1 MHTSASPA
9 RPPRGLSNA
18 HFDREKAALGGLPVD
33 NLWGQPVEK
42 ISDLLVILL
51 LRDGVVMG
59 DRCAR
64 EVRGTPA
71 RGQHRL

>member
-1 MHTSASPA
+1 LLEAA
-9 RPPRGLSNA
+9 FA
-18 HFDREKAALGGLPVD
+18 REKAANGGIPVD

-42 ISDLLVILL
+42 INEFSVILL
-51 LRDGVVMG
+51 LREGVVMG